1 MQELLYD
8 TGQLSLGISR
18 PVFKKKAT
26 LKLSVRDLFYTQVME
41 GLTDFPDAQEYFLLT
56 RDSRVV
62 NLAFSYR
69 FGKPLKSARRN
80 GGAASDEMERVGN

>member
-1 MQELLYD
+1 
-8 TGQLSLGISR
+8 
-18 PVFKKKAT
+18 
-26 LKLSVRDLFYTQVME
+26 ME
-41 GLTDFPDAQEYFLLT
+41 GLTDFPDAEEYFFDP
-56 RDSRVV
+56 RDSRVL